1 VDLDNQAMVER
12 AACGVLKNTWRLKL
26 LQGGNNLQHLIHRGI
41 ASKEYK
47 ENLLK
52 SFNQSFKKGFGIE
65 TDIHA
70 TKDNQFICFHD
81 FTLKRIFKKNLSIK
95 NLNYLEIKKIS
106 TKFNKPIPLLKDLL
120 KSSKNKYS
128 LHIEIKPTFS
138 KSLLK
143 KLLKET
149 SRFKRCVFI
158 SFKHKNIYSLLK
170 IKKKIKVGLSFSPP
184 TSIKQ
189 IIKKSK
195 NKNIN
200 CLILDKS
207 YLKSK
212 GIQNLKIEKYYY
224 TIKTKS
230 EFIKYNRYNNLI
242 FENL

>member
-1 VDLDNQAMVER
+1 M
-12 AACGVLKNTWRLKL
+12 
-26 LQGGNNLQHLIHRGI
+26 HLIHRGI
-41 ASKEYK
+41 VNKKYK

-52 SFNQSFKKGFGIE
+52 SFNQSFKKGYGIE

-70 TKDNQFICFHD
+70 TRDNQFICFHD
-81 FTLKRIFKKNLSIK
+81 FTLQRTFKKKLSVK
-95 NLNYLEIKKIS
+95 DLNYSKIKEIS

-149 SRFKRCVFI
+149 SKFKKCVFI
-158 SFKHKNIYSLLK
+158 SFKHENIYNLLK
-170 IKKKIKVGLSFSPP
+170 IRKNTRVGLSFSPP
-184 TSIKQ
+184 TSIKN
-189 IIKKSK
+189 IIKKSN

-207 YLKSK
+207 YLKNK
-212 GIQNLKIEKYYY
+212 DIKNLKIEKYYY
-224 TIKTKS
+224 TIKTKL
-230 EFIKYNRYNNLI
+230 EFNKYNKTNNLI